1 MTRRREQ
8 AQAPQSSRRA
18 ARDLA
23 FRVLFEA
30 AQGGTPIAET
40 LTRVEAEGEVSLAGE
55 ARDFARSLVLGY
67 EAGREEVDGALRGT
81 IRGWS
86 FAQMAQ
92 TDLNVLRLAVYEL
105 LHGDQP
111 APVVIESAVRLA
123 RKYGGEESGK
133 FVNGVLG
140 SFGRTRGPEPT
151 REPELVEEPEA

>member
-8 AQAPQSSRRA
+8 APQGSRRA

-30 AQGGTPIAET
+30 AQGGTPMAET
-40 LTRVEAEGEVSLAGE
+40 LARVESEGDAPLTDE

-67 EAGREEVDGALRGT
+67 EARREEVDGALRGT

-86 FAQMAQ
+86 FVQMAQ

-123 RKYGGEESGK
+123 RKYGGEESGR

-140 SFGRTRGPEPT
+140 GFGRTQEI
-151 REPELVEEPEA
+151 LAEPEA